1 MMLRRMPGR
10 CCGGCLYWLLVIGLG
25 LALALVVYW
34 REAQA
39 APQPND
45 PPAPGAPPR
54 RLLALLNDVSQST
67 FECDGGPGS
76 DPDLLRLD
84 ALRLLVSYLGADSP
98 HTGYRAAY
106 FEFGGETRLVSPLAD
121 LGDPAARAGLV
132 EQVSRPPEPLSWT
145 NPLLALNRAYDLLMS
160 YPDAAGP
167 VAAPR
172 AVVLL
177 TDGEPQW
184 ANKSTEAEAI
194 YRSGLQELM
203 RRYAAADISL
213 FLILLQN
220 PDSPCSQRV
229 AGYWQPLWQ
238 ELAQSTPRGSL
249 HLVSSPADL
258 LPAYHAV
265 VRDLVGATSSQT
277 LAALVPLA
285 APDAAPLRVPVVVDQ
300 PLARLILTV
309 LKEPQTTVQLLD
321 PAGRERGDEPGIRRV
336 DSGRELVLQV
346 DTPALGVWAVQVAG
360 PGAVSVFQ
368 DQAPQPTATPLP
380 TSTASPTATA
390 TWTATPRATS
400 TATPSPS
407 ATATALPSATHA
419 PSATA
424 TPAPA
429 AVPSPPSPH
438 AGARLRTVA
447 LWAAGA
453 LLGLVA
459 LGAGLLRVSPAGR
472 APAHARTIPG
482 ELRLEAG
489 PDLTHDALL
498 PYDLARTRR
507 RGLTIGR
514 GAAKTLW
521 RLPAWGGW
529 FTLQAAREGARL
541 QPQTGDLQING
552 QPVTQ
557 DQGAVL
563 LRDQDE
569 IVCGPYRI
577 RYSCDR
583 ALIF

>member
-1 MMLRRMPGR
+1 
-10 CCGGCLYWLLVIGLG
+10 
-25 LALALVVYW
+25 
-34 REAQA
+34 
-39 APQPND
+39 
-45 PPAPGAPPR
+45 
-54 RLLALLNDVSQST
+54 
-67 FECDGGPGS
+67 
-76 DPDLLRLD
+76 
-84 ALRLLVSYLGADSP
+84 
-98 HTGYRAAY
+98 
-106 FEFGGETRLVSPLAD
+106 
-121 LGDPAARAGLV
+121 
-132 EQVSRPPEPLSWT
+132 
-145 NPLLALNRAYDLLMS
+145 
-160 YPDAAGP
+160 
-167 VAAPR
+167 
-172 AVVLL
+172 
-177 TDGEPQW
+177 
-184 ANKSTEAEAI
+184 
-194 YRSGLQELM
+194 
-203 RRYAAADISL
+203 
-213 FLILLQN
+213 
-220 PDSPCSQRV
+220 
-229 AGYWQPLWQ
+229 
-238 ELAQSTPRGSL
+238 
-249 HLVSSPADL
+249 
-258 LPAYHAV
+258 
-265 VRDLVGATSSQT
+265 
-277 LAALVPLA
+277 
-285 APDAAPLRVPVVVDQ
+285 
-300 PLARLILTV
+300 
-309 LKEPQTTVQLLD
+309 TTVQLLD